1 MKGETVKCPKCNA
14 EIEEG
19 TVYCPFCAAKV
30 SSDAGRP
37 TAENERM
44 SFDVQENA
52 KGRAGA
58 EDSGNELGKR
68 AIGLIGGFD
77 SNKIV
82 IIGLVAVIVVGGYFV
97 WSRSGSSHLSS
108 ESAQSHQST
117 IYETDAD
124 EAEPENS
131 YEEDAD
137 DGEGATELTVISNN
151 SGAFPEMMVNVKVTG
166 SSKGMLS
173 KPENWVVKETGVSG
187 GQASISPRSVAVG
200 SDGVCKLAYR
210 STLGS
215 DSGDSRTVVV
225 SYIDGQS
232 HKVMDSFSYY
242 CDAKSSTVDG
252 YLLSESDSRRYTE
265 AEIREMGMST
275 WELCLARNEI
285 YARHGRKFKNE
296 KIQEY
301 FDNKDWYEGIY
312 SPEEFDAM
320 TSPLNDIERANAEAI
335 QSYERAIGSEFL
347 NP

>member
-1 MKGETVKCPKCNA
+1 MHILDAKREVLESPALCRINRHRGMVAMGRVVGIDLGTTYSAVAVLGDDGLPEILKNADGE
-14 EIEEG
+14 
-19 TVYCPFCAAKV
+19 
-30 SSDAGRP
+30 P
-37 TAENERM
+37 TTPSVVLFQ
-44 SFDVQENA
+44 SFDGKDEPLVGTMAKHSAASDPDNVVQ
-52 KGRAGA
+52 
-58 EDSGNELGKR
+58 
-68 AIGLIGGFD
+68 
-77 SNKIV
+77 
-82 IIGLVAVIVVGGYFV
+82 FV
-97 WSRSGSSHLSS
+97 
-108 ESAQSHQST
+108 
-117 IYETDAD
+117 
-124 EAEPENS
+124 
-131 YEEDAD
+131 
-137 DGEGATELTVISNN
+137 
-151 SGAFPEMMVNVKVTG
+151 
-166 SSKGMLS
+166 
-173 KPENWVVKETGVSG
+173 NWVVKETGVSG
-187 GQASISPRSVAVG
+187 GQASIIPWSVVVD

-225 SYIDGQS
+225 SYIDDQS

-265 AEIREMGMST
+265 AEIKEMGMST

-285 YARHGRKFKNE
+285 YARHGREFKNE

-320 TSPLNDIERANAEAI
+320 TSPLNDIERANAETI

>member
-1 MKGETVKCPKCNA
+1 M
-14 EIEEG
+14 
-19 TVYCPFCAAKV
+19 
-30 SSDAGRP
+30 
-37 TAENERM
+37 
-44 SFDVQENA
+44 
-52 KGRAGA
+52 
-58 EDSGNELGKR
+58 
-68 AIGLIGGFD
+68 
-77 SNKIV
+77 
-82 IIGLVAVIVVGGYFV
+82 VARL
-97 WSRSGSSHLSS
+97 RSAL
-108 ESAQSHQST
+108 
-117 IYETDAD
+117 
-124 EAEPENS
+124 
-131 YEEDAD
+131 
-137 DGEGATELTVISNN
+137 
-151 SGAFPEMMVNVKVTG
+151 
-166 SSKGMLS
+166 
-173 KPENWVVKETGVSG
+173 
-187 GQASISPRSVAVG
+187 G

-312 SPEEFDAM
+312 TPEEFDAM
-320 TSPLNDIERANAEAI
+320 TSPLNDIERANAETI